1 MSSFNPQGLHKAMR
15 AQVDR
20 HFLPGVSTALFHG
33 QDVVDTFCYGQ
44 ADIEAGRALH
54 EDDLFRVFSNT
65 KLISSVAVLIL
76 WERGCFELDTPV
88 EEFLPAL
95 GQRQVL
101 RAGATRI
108 NDTEPAASPIT
119 IRHLLTHTSGLS
131 YGLFDPGSIMYQ
143 AYQDAVVRHPGKN
156 LAEQLEALAG
166 LPLGFHPGTAWEY
179 SVATD
184 VLGRLIEV
192 LSGQSFGEFLKQEI
206 FEPLAMTDTDFYVP
220 SDKAQRLTTLYMSA
234 TPFTPSLPGLV
245 RADDKPYPGA
255 FLTKVPNE
263 SGGGGLVMSLGDMVK
278 IVQSLLPGGQS
289 RLKPETIQAMNT
301 NQLPEGMCVAFPN
314 LPRLTWRGFGLGSSV
329 AISRGP
335 LDPAGIEG
343 CVTWGGLAG
352 THWWYH
358 PTLNVGGVL
367 MTQRFFGQADSHVV
381 AFLNESFGALSA
393 LANNRAP

>member
-1 MSSFNPQGLHKAMR
+1 MSTFNPQGLHKAMR

-20 HFLPGVSTALFHG
+20 HFLPGVSTALFHK
-33 QDVVDTFCYGQ
+33 QEVIDTFCYGQ
-44 ADIEAGRALH
+44 ADIEAGRALQQ
-54 EDDLFRVFSNT
+54 DDLFRVFSNT
-65 KLISSVAVLIL
+65 KLVTSVAVLIL

-88 EEFLPAL
+88 EQFLPAL
-95 GQRQVL
+95 GQRRVL
-101 RAGATRI
+101 RAGAIRI
-108 NDTEPAASPIT
+108 DDTEPAASPIT

-143 AYQDAVVRHPGKN
+143 AYQDAVVRHPSKT
-156 LAEQLEALAG
+156 LSEQLEALAG

-206 FEPLAMTDTDFYVP
+206 FEPLAMTDTGFYVP
-220 SDKAQRLTTLYMSA
+220 PDKAHRLTTLYMSA

-263 SGGGGLVMSLGDMVK
+263 SGGGGLVMSLTDMVK
-278 IVQSLLPGGQS
+278 TVQSLLPGGQS
-289 RLKPETIQAMNT
+289 LLNPQTIEAMNT
-301 NQLPEGMCVAFPN
+301 NQLPDGMCVVFPN
-314 LPRLTWRGFGLGSSV
+314 FPRLTWRGFGLGSSV

-335 LDPAGIEG
+335 LDPSGIEG

-358 PTLNVGGVL
+358 PQMNVGGVL

-381 AFLNESFGALSA
+381 AFQNESFGALSA
-393 LANNRAP
+393 LANDHTP